1 MLVVF
6 RARVLHGITPGKR
19 RERKEKY
26 RPVIQRTPR
35 FSADGRK
42 KRLQETIEK

>member
-1 MLVVF
+1 MLVGF
-6 RARVLHGITPGKR
+6 RARVLRGITPGKR

-26 RPVIQRTPR
+26 RPAIQRTPR

-42 KRLQETIEK
+42 KPLQESIEK